1 MYSTFNVTTLPL
13 YRSAGR
19 HPIRSTCSCWLCTSK
34 LAVAKSGEPACTW
47 LCSCSTGVPSMYCWT
62 VPGLLQYLG
71 TETSAV
77 MIQAQQLPGNV
88 LKQTE
93 QMQRLQQGML
103 PLLAS
108 PTA

>member
-1 MYSTFNVTTLPL
+1 
-13 YRSAGR
+13 
-19 HPIRSTCSCWLCTSK
+19 
-34 LAVAKSGEPACTW
+34 
-47 LCSCSTGVPSMYCWT
+47 MYCWT

-93 QMQRLQQGML
+93 QMQRLQQGIL

-108 PTA
+108 STAYKWVSAPP

>member
-1 MYSTFNVTTLPL
+1 
-13 YRSAGR
+13 
-19 HPIRSTCSCWLCTSK
+19 
-34 LAVAKSGEPACTW
+34 
-47 LCSCSTGVPSMYCWT
+47 MYCWT

>member
-1 MYSTFNVTTLPL
+1 
-13 YRSAGR
+13 
-19 HPIRSTCSCWLCTSK
+19 
-34 LAVAKSGEPACTW
+34 
-47 LCSCSTGVPSMYCWT
+47 MYCWT

-71 TETSAV
+71 TDTFAV
-77 MIQAQQLPGNV
+77 MLQAQQLPRDI

-108 PTA
+108 PTAYKRVCAPP